1 MRSSKRLSKRLSEAS
16 READLPVLGY
26 VVYWSMRG
34 VEIPEEKVESLLKRY
49 RLEEELSPEQT
60 ARAALNRALH
70 VATKKKMIRLID
82 SNWREVVY
90 AVVRESVDKEG
101 QDVSYD
107 RESLV
112 IFDKRNEYI
121 RFKGKHVEEVQRLFK
136 HYIGRLTTHQIRKA
150 LIDLVDSKGGVAM
163 RTSGGVYH
171 LGPEHKDLIQR
182 LHGFI
187 SEVGNDSYFHYFGI
201 IDSKA
206 AKEALL
212 AAFKEDLKG
221 EISKQRKHLDVIGK
235 RGRSMTEVNVEVG
248 ENRFASM
255 KSRVKRVCALTG
267 NKETAF
273 KDQLSQVE
281 ALHTNFRSIVARRS
295 ATFGKKKR
303 A

>member
-34 VEIPEEKVESLLKRY
+34 VEIPEKKVESLLKRY
-49 RLEEELSPEQT
+49 KLEEELSPEQT

-70 VATKKKMIRLID
+70 VATKRKMIRLID

-90 AVVRESVDKEG
+90 AVVRENIDKEG
-101 QDVSYD
+101 QDVKYD

-121 RFKGKHVEEVQRLFK
+121 RFKGKHVDEVQRLFK
-136 HYIGRLTTHQIRKA
+136 HYVGRLTTHQIRKA

-171 LGPEHKDLIQR
+171 LGSEHKDLIER

-201 IDSKA
+201 VDSVA
-206 AKEALL
+206 AKAALL

-221 EISKQRKHLDVIGK
+221 EISKQRKHLDIIGK

-255 KSRVKRVCALTG
+255 KDRVKRVCALTG
-267 NKETAF
+267 NKEAAF

-303 A
+303 